1 MASTSGPLSNSI
13 MLVSPELYVETGS
26 MDSHQPDHV
35 IINACVE
42 AATTRAA
49 VFW

>member
-13 MLVSPELYVETGS
+13 MLVSPELYVGIGLK
-26 MDSHQPDHV
+26 DFHQPDHV
-35 IINACVE
+35 IINACAE
-42 AATTRAA
+42 AATTRAV